1 LVSGRQQ
8 AAEVVNPLIESRFRK
23 GQLCV
28 SPISAWEIG
37 MLVSKN
43 RLTLDQ
49 PALLWFVDFV
59 QRFNVSLLDITPEI
73 AINSSFLPGKLH
85 GDPADRIVVATA
97 LAHSIALISA
107 DDELV
112 SYSKQGFIKVIAC

>member
-1 LVSGRQQ
+1 
-8 AAEVVNPLIESRFRK
+8 
-23 GQLCV
+23 
-28 SPISAWEIG
+28 